1 MKKRISI
8 FLLTALLILGLCAC
22 AEKKTQ
28 SALEPYTTGW
38 DGTVYT
44 VTPIDNYKGTITDGT
59 NTYSYRYDAAGSS
72 YSVTFTYPDGETYRC
87 TQNGSTSSGAAF
99 SSGSASLDFDF
110 DKYPDGMTLQRVL
123 ERSPAAKH
131 EEKSTKSWGIILF
144 LLFVGSINTAC
155 PQLTWHLDVG
165 WKVKDAEPSEAALA
179 WNRIV
184 GVVLLLIA
192 VVMMIV

>member
-38 DGTVYT
+38 DGAVYT
-44 VTPIDNYKGTITDGT
+44 ITPIDAYKGTISDGT
-59 NTYSYRYDAAGSS
+59 NTYSYRYDTSGSS
-72 YSVTFTYPDGETYRC
+72 YGVTFTYPDGETYRC

-123 ERSPAAKH
+123 EQSPSAKR
-131 EEKSTKSWGIILF
+131 EKKSTKNVGLILV
-144 LLFVGSINTAC
+144 LLFVGGINTAF
-155 PQLTWHLDVG
+155 PQAAWYLETG
-165 WKVKDAEPSEAALA
+165 WKIKDAEPSDAALT
-179 WNRIV
+179 WNRV
-184 GVVLLLIA
+184 GGVVALIIA
-192 VVMMIV
+192 AIMMIA